1 MINSNFKVAC
11 VQLSTGTDIATNLP
25 AVLELIRSA
34 KDNGADLIIT
44 PVQTLLMAN
53 SKKQLFNQISYEEED
68 KSITALC
75 DLALELNI
83 FLIIGSLSIKIDDY
97 RAVNRSYIINNNGKI
112 IGYYDKIHMFDVQL
126 ESGEIYR
133 ESSTFESGKK
143 ISIID
148 IPWGKIGLTIC
159 YDLRFPG
166 LYKSIATRGARFITV
181 PSAFT
186 KYTGSAHWHVLLR
199 SRAIETGCFIF
210 APAQVGKHQNG
221 RETYGHSL
229 IVSPW
234 GEILA
239 EAIDDNPCFIIADI
253 NTEEVMNSRNK
264 IPAWSYEC
272 DYDVL

>member
-11 VQLSTGTDIATNLP
+11 VQLSTGTDITTNLP
-25 AVLELIRSA
+25 PVLELIRSA

-44 PVQTLLMAN
+44 PEQTLLMAN

-68 KSITALC
+68 KSIAVFC
-75 DLALELNI
+75 DLALELKV

-112 IGYYDKIHMFDVQL
+112 IGHYDKIHMFDVQL
-126 ESGEIYR
+126 ESGETYH

-148 IPWGKIGLTIC
+148 VPWGKIGLTIC

-199 SRAIETGCFIF
+199 ARAIETGCFIF

-239 EAIDDNPCFIIADI
+239 EAMNDNPCFIIADI

-264 IPAWSYEC
+264 IPAWSYGC
-272 DYDVL
+272 DYDDL

>member
-1 MINSNFKVAC
+1 
-11 VQLSTGTDIATNLP
+11 
-25 AVLELIRSA
+25 
-34 KDNGADLIIT
+34 
-44 PVQTLLMAN
+44 
-53 SKKQLFNQISYEEED
+53 
-68 KSITALC
+68 
-75 DLALELNI
+75 
-83 FLIIGSLSIKIDDY
+83 
-97 RAVNRSYIINNNGKI
+97 
-112 IGYYDKIHMFDVQL
+112 MFDVQL